1 MWLAC
6 RWSHQLCTILCD
18 KGVASA
24 GFDGQAGMFKVLSFK
39 PMGSGLGTTNDDT
52 IQDYNG

>member
-1 MWLAC
+1 
-6 RWSHQLCTILCD
+6 
-18 KGVASA
+18 VASA